1 MAIFFESTLLHY
13 VRPIEACAYRVR
25 KTAAM
30 YPKLQTLKLISE
42 PGPCGS
48 LGSINNLTNQ

>member
-1 MAIFFESTLLHY
+1 MAIFFESTVLHY
-13 VRPIEACAYRVR
+13 VRPIEAYAYRVR

-42 PGPCGS
+42 QGPCGS
-48 LGSINNLTNQ
+48 LGTINNQTNQ